1 MLVLFKSQN
10 SKGRLLYSMDVTCRT
25 GASSLCYS
33 NLHFSKLRQSQ
44 GNITNIQEMGRFMI
58 CYSLKPLSLEPRVA
72 VGSRQDRLQ
81 GLTALVI
88 IHVLAGATY
97 FLKSAR
103 KYADISSILYNM
115 HCPIIIVCLFAPY
128 HNIQMPTLRPTPAK
142 VVCPPSLHLCITS
155 KSRKC

>member
-33 NLHFSKLRQSQ
+33 NLHFSKLRQ
-44 GNITNIQEMGRFMI
+44 
-58 CYSLKPLSLEPRVA
+58 CYVSREYHKYSRNGTIYDLLFPETSESGPRVA

-88 IHVLAGATY
+88 IHVLAGATN
-97 FLKSAR
+97 FLKPAR
-103 KYADISSILYNM
+103 IYPDISSRLCNM
-115 HCPIIIVCLFAPY
+115 YCTIIIICLFAPY
-128 HNIQMPTLRPTPAK
+128 IP
-142 VVCPPSLHLCITS
+142 LHTNANVKTDLS
-155 KSRKC
+155 KSRLHSLSSLVYHK